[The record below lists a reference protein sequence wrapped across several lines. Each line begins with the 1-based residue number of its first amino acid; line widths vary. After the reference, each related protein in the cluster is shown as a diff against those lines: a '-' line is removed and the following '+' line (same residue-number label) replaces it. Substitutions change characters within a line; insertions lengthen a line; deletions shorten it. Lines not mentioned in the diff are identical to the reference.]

1 MGNRIQS
8 CALSAVQDS
17 NAQVE
22 FVNCFMVLFKKGHLN
37 EEYGQTVSINLE
49 FVSSIK
55 WFQFAVCFKNR
66 FRLGLCVRLL

>member
-8 CALSAVQDS
+8 CALSGLQDS

-37 EEYGQTVSINLE
+37 EEYGQTVSLNIFTN
-49 FVSSIK
+49 FT
-55 WFQFAVCFKNR
+55 NR
-66 FRLGLCVRLL
+66 QTSHNYVFNF